1 MNRIIPVILL
11 SVFLVSISPGQACAG
26 SAKAEVQNADL
37 ETVGIV
43 TLVQESDGVLVT
55 MEASNL
61 PPGFLGFHI
70 HGVGECTPPFTS
82 AEGHFNPQ
90 DKDHPH
96 HAGDLPNL
104 LVNKDGSAFMAVKS
118 DRFKLSGVSS
128 EDSAAI
134 IIHPKPDNHGNIPE
148 RYTNEIDEATLS
160 TGDAGSRIACGIIK
174 RQQAKKPSNA
184 QCSWKNHRIAFFR

>member
-1 MNRIIPVILL
+1 MNRIFPLILL
-11 SVFLVSISPGQACAG
+11 SVFLVSISLDQAYAR

-37 ETVGIV
+37 ETVGAV
-43 TLVQESDGVLVT
+43 TLVQEPDGVLVT

-70 HGVGECTPPFTS
+70 HGIGECTPPFTS
-82 AEGHFNPQ
+82 AGGHFNPQ
-90 DKDHPH
+90 GKNHPR

-104 LVNKDGSAFMAVKS
+104 LVNKDGTAFMAVKS
-118 DRFKLSGVSS
+118 DRFKLSDLLSGAG
-128 EDSAAI
+128 AAI
-134 IIHPKPDNHGNIPE
+134 IIHSKPDNHGNIPE

-174 RQQAKKPSNA
+174 KE
-184 QCSWKNHRIAFFR
+184 